1 MITKF
6 IRKPNQKNFLHRT
19 PEMLD
24 HQNRDDIGFYLKG
37 EVNDYDKIGVVEVK
51 VPASPQ

>member
-24 HQNRDDIGFYLKG
+24 HQNRDDIVFYLKA
-37 EVNDYDKIGVVEVK
+37 EFNDHVDDKICVK
-51 VPASPQ
+51 IPASPQ